1 MKAARYNNARLF
13 IADNEGKNTCFFF
26 ELRLNRL
33 MFPDPAGDF
42 LFIETPEFTDLVTRK
57 DAFPGHIVDIVRA
70 GIKHDRHVNA
80 AYFPI

>member
-42 LFIETPEFTDLVTRK
+42 LFIETPEFTHFITGKNPL
-57 DAFPGHIVDIVRA
+57 PGHIVNIIRT
-70 GIKHDRHVNA
+70 GIKHYRHVNA
-80 AYFPI
+80 ANFPI